1 MGKKL
6 REEDLVLN
14 IIVNGDKGKKEI
26 GELGRAIKDTNK
38 EIRALEKQQKDL
50 IATGQK
56 ETEAYR
62 AVTAAIKQK
71 NDAIAMAE
79 SRLKQLKSA
88 VDINVMSLSDL
99 KREMNQVRRLR
110 DIATPLSE
118 QWNVHDRRLQQV
130 TARYQQLSGQA
141 NTTGL
146 SLQNMASKFNHYIG
160 VITAGFAT
168 TIAAVSGIRKS
179 IDAYAEFDD
188 KVADVMKTTGLYKNE
203 VIALNEEFKK
213 IDTRTAQNDLLGLAR
228 IAGKLGIEG
237 QEDILGFVRASDQI
251 GVALA
256 EDLGGNVEEAINQ
269 VGKLVDIFKLSEDIP
284 LEDALLKVGSAINE
298 LGSSSTAN
306 EGYIVEFT
314 RRMAGVGPLAKM
326 TITDLMGM
334 AATLDSLGQTSEV
347 STTALSQLFLA
358 MAKNA
363 DVFAKYASMDVESF
377 RQLLDTDANEA
388 FLRVLEGVK
397 NNSDGL
403 TNLASSLGD
412 LGQDGG
418 RVIGVLGSLA
428 NNIGTI
434 REQQLLANDAFEAG
448 TSLTD
453 EFNVKNQ
460 TQQAQLDKAK
470 KSLANLVVEL
480 GEKLVPVMEKSI
492 SGFSL
497 FVRILTVLVDFF
509 FRNIKVIT
517 ILTAAIVAYNV
528 ALYVSN
534 INLKENILLS
544 KAKIFWDNAMLAGT
558 QLLAAAQMLLAGN
571 IKGAA
576 QAMRLFNSVA
586 KLNPWVMLAAVI
598 VAAGVALYQ
607 FTKRLSAAEQAQK
620 TLNDIQ
626 AEAQRAIINERLEM
640 EKLLR
645 IARDKTR
652 SDEERRAAV
661 EALNKLSPKY
671 LGNLTLDKI
680 NTEEATKATDNYI
693 KSLLKKAAVQAAEER
708 LVDIQKKKLDLAKD
722 ATDLSFFEELQ
733 GALIGRGNVIGKK
746 LTDNAKDLLAQEK
759 ALLKFIDESGDRTK
773 STSAGG
779 DDGSA
784 GGVITST
791 ITTIQ
796 SLKDQLKALQ
806 EQRDGIDVN
815 NKAKLLENEKAQIAL
830 QKRIAD
836 LDIKSQNEK
845 NSRTDKQSDKEENQR
860 QKELEAQAAYRQK
873 VLEGQL
879 SLIDQE
885 KLAHQRRLEEAG
897 IFGKDRETLT
907 EEELKVLFALEKQ
920 HYANLDQ
927 LDANALKTDLD
938 SRQAAFENELRELR
952 IHHNEQFKEI
962 QTMEQAKAALQGELS
977 NEALN
982 GLQNM
987 RQAQR
992 ELDNKFRREEE
1003 ALVRAHLESL
1013 QAELMAAMQSGT
1025 FSGVNLSDQI
1035 LSEDEKAVLT
1045 ERLNEVRRLLSE
1057 LGMGTGTGVAEDQ
1070 GLRTSNVDIL
1080 GFSPNDW
1087 NILFDNLK
1095 NGRVGVEEIVFA
1107 TQALS
1112 SMWTQYNAFMA
1123 AGEARKMQQ
1132 FEADSRAKEDRLK
1145 RQLDAG
1151 VINQDTYNQQVD
1163 KLNADLDR
1171 KKAVYERNQAKRE
1184 RNVAL
1189 MSAIVNTA
1197 AAVAK
1202 SLPNLFLAAIV
1213 GGMGALQVGTIL
1225 KTPLPEVPGAEEGG
1239 RLMDVTR
1246 SQDKKMFRAKMDF
1259 GRRGYVDRPT
1269 VIVGENGTEMVASA
1283 RAVRNP
1289 TVRPVLDAIDTAQRN
1304 GTIDSLN
1311 LNKVMEQNQMLRA
1324 TMPGRQNG
1332 GRMSASTAVAPVTTT
1347 PSGSLDEVKTL
1358 LSQNLRIMSQL
1369 SDQLASPIMAEV
1381 VLTGRKGL
1389 IDRQNELS
1397 AIEKSANL

>member
-141 NTTGL
+141 TTTGL

-470 KSLANLVVEL
+470 KSLGNLVVEL

-528 ALYVSN
+528 ALFVSN

-576 QAMRLFNSVA
+576 QAMRIFNSVA

-722 ATDLSFFEELQ
+722 ATDLSFFEEVQ

-759 ALLKFIDESGDRTK
+759 ALLKFIDESGDKTKRTPLDQ
-773 STSAGG
+773 SSGSSDIIG
-779 DDGSA
+779 DTT
-784 GGVITST
+784 TST
-791 ITTIQ
+791 TTKK
-796 SLKDQLKALQ
+796 SSA
-806 EQRDGIDVN
+806 ETEAERE
-815 NKAKLLENEKAQIAL
+815 AKRAE
-830 QKRIAD
+830 D
-836 LDIKSQNEK
+836 
-845 NSRTDKQSDKEENQR
+845 QR
-860 QKELEAQAAYRQK
+860 QKDLEAQAAYRQK

-907 EEELKVLFALEKQ
+907 EEELKVLLALEKQ
-920 HYANLDQ
+920 HYSNLDQ

-952 IHHNEQFKEI
+952 FHHNEQFKEI

-1025 FSGVNLSDQI
+1025 FTGVNLSDQI

-1123 AGEARKMQQ
+1123 AGESRKMQQ

-1151 VINQDTYNQQVD
+1151 VINQESYNQQVD

-1304 GTIDSLN
+1304 GSIDSLN

-1324 TMPGRQNG
+1324 SMPGRQNG
-1332 GRMSASTAVAPVTTT
+1332 GRMSASTAVPPVTTT

-1369 SDQLASPIMAEV
+1369 SDQLSSPIIAEV

-1389 IDRQNELS
+1389 IDRQNELAS
-1397 AIEKSANL
+1397 IEKSANL